1 MMTPEPV
8 GPLTRLIDVRH
19 LPPRGLAQRLEATPD
34 ECRALAEDF
43 KLAAIRSLIGD
54 YTISKTGKGVRVTG
68 RITADV
74 TQICVVSLDPFDS
87 VIEEDVE
94 IDFADT
100 DTRQPEHAVEVSE
113 YDPPDEIVNGRVDI
127 GALTAEFLALG
138 LDPYPKKPGVN
149 FDEKTAREGEESPF
163 AALEKLKKSD

>member
-1 MMTPEPV
+1 MMTPDTV

-19 LPPRGLAQRLEATPD
+19 LPPHGLAQRLEATPE
-34 ECRALAEDF
+34 ECKALAEDF
-43 KLAAIRSLIGD
+43 KLSAIRSLVGD
-54 YTISKTGKGVRVTG
+54 YTIAKTGKGVRVTG
-68 RITADV
+68 RITADM

-87 VIEEDVE
+87 ILEEDVE

-113 YDPPDEIVNGRVDI
+113 YDPPDEIVNGRIDI

-138 LDPYPKKPGVN
+138 LDPYPKKPGVS
-149 FDEKTAREGEESPF
+149 FDEKYAHEGEESPF
-163 AALEKLKKSD
+163 AALGKLKKGE